1 MVNIYDSA
9 NQVAADL
16 RQIDEYKA
24 LEKAIAEVKSNEK
37 SLKLFQEMDKMQ
49 TKIINLQSQGKDL
62 SKELQDNYQKLNE
75 DVQKDPQIIKLLQ
88 TEQVLYKLID
98 DIQKAITKPISDLY
112 DGLRN

>member
-24 LEKAIAEVKSNEK
+24 LEKAIAEVKNNEK

-49 TKIINLQSQGKDL
+49 TKIIDLQSQGKDL
-62 SKELQDNYQKLNE
+62 PKELQNDYQKLNE
-75 DVQKDPQIIKLLQ
+75 EVQKDPQIIKLLQ
-88 TEQVLYKLID
+88 TEQALYKLID
-98 DIQKAITKPISDLY
+98 DIQKAITKPVSDLY
-112 DGLRN
+112 DDLRN